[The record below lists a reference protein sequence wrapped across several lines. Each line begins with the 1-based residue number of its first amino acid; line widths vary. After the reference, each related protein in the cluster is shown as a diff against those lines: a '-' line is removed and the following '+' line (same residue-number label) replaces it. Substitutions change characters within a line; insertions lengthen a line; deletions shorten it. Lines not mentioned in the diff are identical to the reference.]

1 MSLIIIQIVPSVLK
15 KLLKLLKRKQQHVK
29 KTRSPDWY
37 TALDLITMFIKINT
51 IYSAI
56 VGMTQ
61 STDFC
66 SSTEVA
72 ASSVFLSVCVLLG
85 IASELIDYFYALD
98 TNLKSNKEY
107 IDKSFNQLVTIGM
120 ILIVTICLP
129 FYLLADNFQPLDCA
143 FSCDTIVANATISTT
158 TCNRTA
164 NSGVRLGFTLTT
176 LIIVLIFSSVY
187 FYHVRLAEINR
198 KKLKSNIV
206 IITGKETV
214 V

>member
-1 MSLIIIQIVPSVLK
+1 M
-15 KLLKLLKRKQQHVK
+15 
-29 KTRSPDWY
+29 
-37 TALDLITMFIKINT
+37 
-51 IYSAI
+51 
-56 VGMTQ
+56 
-61 STDFC
+61 
-66 SSTEVA
+66 
-72 ASSVFLSVCVLLG
+72 
-85 IASELIDYFYALD
+85 D
-98 TNLKSNKEY
+98 TNLNSNKEY

-187 FYHVRLAEINR
+187 FYHVQLAEINR

-214 V
+214 VENFKFSIMLHVIIIMLFLRINYNQELLYIKLNDSIIMYRSAVQ

>member
-1 MSLIIIQIVPSVLK
+1 M
-15 KLLKLLKRKQQHVK
+15 
-29 KTRSPDWY
+29 
-37 TALDLITMFIKINT
+37 
-51 IYSAI
+51 
-56 VGMTQ
+56 
-61 STDFC
+61 
-66 SSTEVA
+66 
-72 ASSVFLSVCVLLG
+72 
-85 IASELIDYFYALD
+85 D
-98 TNLKSNKEY
+98 TNLNSNKEY

-143 FSCDTIVANATISTT
+143 FSCDTIVASATISTT

-187 FYHVRLAEINR
+187 FYHVQLAEINR

-214 V
+214 VENFKFSIMLHVIIIMLFLRINYNQELLYIKLNDSIIMYRSAVRVI

>member
-1 MSLIIIQIVPSVLK
+1 MK
-15 KLLKLLKRKQQHVK
+15 KI
-29 KTRSPDWY
+29 RSPDWY

-61 STDFC
+61 STDLC

-85 IASELIDYFYALD
+85 VASELIDALD

-129 FYLLADNFQPLDCA
+129 FYLLVDNFQPLDCA

-198 KKLKSNIV
+198 NKLKSNIV